1 MEERCVPCQVAGKE
15 YPMCMNVRATKA
27 ITARYGELRG
37 LGDALRSY
45 AVEKQFDEV
54 LWLLELLL
62 REGCALENYLH
73 PDGEA
78 LTPPPAEVLEIVFT
92 PGDLVE
98 LKTVIF
104 RCLALGMG
112 REVPT
117 EPTEDD
123 GKNREAGQETTAS
136 SPG

>member
-1 MEERCVPCQVAGKE
+1 MEERSVPCRVAGKE
-15 YPMCMNVRATKA
+15 YPMALTVRATKA
-27 ITARYGELRG
+27 ITARYGELGG

-45 AVEKQFDEV
+45 AVEKQLDEV

-62 REGCALENYLH
+62 REGCAQRSYLH
-73 PDGEA
+73 PEVEA

-92 PGDLVE
+92 PGDMVE
-98 LKTVIF
+98 LREKLF

-117 EPTEDD
+117 EPTEND
-123 GKNREAGQETTAS
+123 GKNLEAGQETTAS

>member
-1 MEERCVPCQVAGKE
+1 MEERCVPCRVAGKE
-15 YPMCMNVRATKA
+15 YPMCMTVRATKA
-27 ITARYGELRG
+27 ITARYGELGG

-45 AVEKQFDEV
+45 AVEKQIDEV
-54 LWLLELLL
+54 LWLLSLLM
-62 REGCALENYLH
+62 REGCELERYLH
-73 PDGEA
+73 PERA
-78 LTPPPAEVLEIVFT
+78 APTPPPAEVLEIVFT

-98 LKTVIF
+98 LKTVLF

-117 EPTEDD
+117 DPTEDD